1 MIIWRL
7 SVSDNIIINITLVI
21 DECNNEK
28 EPPLFEASIT
38 DNVVV
43 LSVFGDFN
51 EQKII
56 RERVTYAFHKNKIF
70 VVL

>member
-1 MIIWRL
+1 M
-7 SVSDNIIINITLVI
+7 VI

-28 EPPLFEASIT
+28 EPPLFETSIT

-43 LSVFGDFN
+43 LSLFGDFN

-56 RERVTYAFHKNKIF
+56 RERVNYAFHKKNIRGF
-70 VVL
+70 VEE